1 MANAPMPAFGL
12 LGGLRVV
19 FCGISVAAPFAAE
32 LYAEQGADVIWIE
45 NPAVVDSGRVSRRG
59 GSWQQDRRNM
69 RSLSMNYRKGAGR
82 EAFLKL
88 LSTADVFI
96 EASVGGGMVTVVC
109 TGGQDIVK
117 VTIDPQAV
125 DPRDVGMLE
134 DLVLS
139 AITEAM
145 KKSREMMEQ
154 EMSAITG
161 GVKIP
166 GLF

>member
-1 MANAPMPAFGL
+1 MRGMNDLMRQAQMMQRKITKL
-12 LGGLRVV
+12 QE
-19 FCGISVAAPFAAE
+19 E
-32 LYAEQGADVIWIE
+32 LKERTV
-45 NPAVVDSGRVSRRG
+45 
-59 GSWQQDRRNM
+59 
-69 RSLSMNYRKGAGR
+69 
-82 EAFLKL
+82 
-88 LSTADVFI
+88 